1 MSNITIRTSDEI
13 ADQIARLAEAMDRP
27 KNWVIQDALTQYIA
41 EQAWQIEG
49 IKQAQKSLSSGKA
62 VPYEKVM
69 KKLQGR
75 ITRKKQN
82 NKK

>member
-13 ADQIARLAEAMDRP
+13 ADQIARLAKAMDRP

-49 IKQAQKSLSSGKA
+49 IKQAQKSLSAGKA
-62 VPYEKVM
+62 VPYDKVM
-69 KKLQGR
+69 QKLQDR
-75 ITRKKQN
+75 ITRKKQ
-82 NKK
+82 KK